1 MPEHGTVQP
10 EDLLPT
16 DPDGRGNHTAEG
28 FSVVADDA
36 ARLAIVQVAPTTSPL
51 NAGDRGRIIFQSGG
65 AVSGHYI
72 ADGVGGWTFLGGD
85 VTLGFVEYFVRASDG
100 NDANDGLTSG
110 TAFAT
115 LQPVKDRIPLSIN
128 DLILTHM
135 GDGTYVPLSYDVALL
150 SNRVVFFGDGAG
162 TGNGFS
168 TVQASEAAGAGTG
181 AFQVEKVGG
190 GLTPGA
196 HVGQTLIFDDGV
208 AVNSRRHIVDNDANF
223 FFFDRHIG
231 PFSSAGPSAGD
242 NYTVLTC
249 SVIWEQNVP
258 ELTIV
263 SGLGITNQG
272 FGSIDRSPNGFAFLQ
287 LRYKYDGADNF
298 VTTAFESATCWFSGI
313 EIDATGII
321 KCTFSTA
328 GGVLWFGTDGTDMAF
343 SELPVELGLT
353 SGDQDWA
360 GWGIAELGEPDA
372 LAFFSD
378 GAAATIN
385 AWVVMGSL
393 FINREPS
400 QFRLMGRFY
409 GGGFLAT
416 IFAGAGYLESGNP
429 VSGRLVIEATAA
441 SPDCIRTF
449 DDSHVHLLGSED
461 LRNTVSGRLLLA
473 EAGSR
478 ITITD
483 FGDEGIGSTA
493 GAIAVEARTG
503 GRVYF
508 NFEPNY
514 TGAVDGQDYKAGTL
528 LTGKA
533 GLAVDGDGIAA
544 TDNSVIQKIAF

>member
-28 FSVVADDA
+28 FSIVADDA

-51 NAGDRGRIIFQSGG
+51 SAGDRGRIIFQSGG

-85 VTLGFVEYFVRASDG
+85 ATMGFAEYFVRAADG
-100 NDANDGLTSG
+100 NDSNDGLTSG

-115 LQPVKDRIPLSIN
+115 LQPVKDRIPQSVN

-135 GDGTYVPLSYDVALL
+135 GDGTYVPVSYDVKLL

-208 AVNSRRHIVDNDANF
+208 AANSRRHIVDNDDTF
-223 FFFDRHIG
+223 FFVDRIIG
-231 PFSSAGPSAGD
+231 PVASGGPSDGD
-242 NYTVLTC
+242 SYTIFTC
-249 SVIWEQNVP
+249 SVIWEQNIP
-258 ELTIV
+258 EQTIV

-272 FGSIDRSPNGFAFLQ
+272 FGSISRSPNGFAFLQ

-298 VTTAFESATCWFSGI
+298 VSTAFDGATCWFSGI

-321 KCTFSTA
+321 KCTFAAA
-328 GGVLWFGTDGTDMAF
+328 GGTLWFGADSGDLTLA
-343 SELPVELGLT
+343 ELPVELGLT
-353 SGDQDWA
+353 SGTEDWA

-372 LAFFSD
+372 LAFLTD
-378 GAAATIN
+378 GAAAAIN
-385 AWVVMGSL
+385 AWIVMGSI

-400 QFRLMGRFY
+400 QLRLMGRMY

-416 IFAGAGYLESGNP
+416 LLSGAGEVQTGQAS
-429 VSGRLVIEATAA
+429 VGRLVIEANAG
-441 SPDCIRTF
+441 SPSCIQTF
-449 DDSHVHLLGSED
+449 DDAFVRLLGAED

-473 EAGSR
+473 EAGSQ
-478 ITITD
+478 ITVTD
-483 FGDEGIGSTA
+483 TGNSGVGSTN

-503 GRVYF
+503 GKVYF

-514 TGAVDGQDYKAGTL
+514 DGAVDGQDYKAGTL

-533 GLAVDGDGIAA
+533 GLSNDDDGITA
-544 TDNSVIQKIAF
+544 TDNSVIQNVSF